1 MGSILAFFFEA
12 WSRLGR
18 AWRRLG
24 RAWRRLGRAWS
35 RLGTILERLGAAGG
49 VLRRA
54 GQTGWAL
61 EGSPGQTGWPLEG
74 SPGGPALLRPNPA
87 RKTARPIS
95 V

>member
-12 WSRLGR
+12 W
-18 AWRRLG
+18 RRP
-24 RAWRRLGRAWS
+24 GRAWS

-61 EGSPGQTGWPLEG
+61 EWSPGQTGWPLEG
-74 SPGGPALLRPNPA
+74 SPGGPGLLRVNPA
-87 RKTARPIS
+87 RRTGRPIS
-95 V
+95 L